1 MRYLFHMGRAVI
13 LYETEGGASP
23 VEKFIRRLDRA
34 AKCKV
39 LAAMKH
45 IEEDDVIAPHL
56 FSKMV
61 STDDLWEIRVRQ
73 SGEIYRLLC
82 FFDGRTVVVVASGFK
97 KKTQKTPSQEIR
109 TAESR
114 KRDYFRRN

>member
-1 MRYLFHMGRAVI
+1 MGRALI
-13 LYETEGGASP
+13 FYETESGATP
-23 VEKFIRRLDRA
+23 VERFIRRLDNA
-34 AKCKV
+34 AKSKV
-39 LAAMKH
+39 LAAMRH

-73 SGEIYRLLC
+73 SGNIYRLLC

-97 KKTQKTPSQEIR
+97 KKSQKTPSQEIK
-109 TAESR
+109 TAEAR
-114 KRDYFRRN
+114 KRDYFRRK